1 VIANARKLFEQGGG
15 TVAEQRTALDIVAE
29 HADVNTFDLLL
40 ARAAKTLDPLEK
52 QHITEAL
59 AGVSDPALAHRFAV
73 IALGRDVPAGS
84 APRLLIGLA
93 QRHADAVWEILAP
106 RLDTAG
112 LPIDKTDQ
120 WETAGRIA
128 AHSADPQRIAELEAY
143 EARSVPAEA
152 RKPFLGSIAS
162 IRQNQRIATHVLP
175 LLDRWIATH
184 GTATARR

>member
-1 VIANARKLFEQGGG
+1 
-15 TVAEQRTALDIVAE
+15 
-29 HADVNTFDLLL
+29 LLL

-59 AGVSDPALAHRFAV
+59 AGVSDPLLARRFAD

-84 APRLLIGLA
+84 TPRLLVGLA
-93 QRHADAVWEILAP
+93 RRHPDAVWEILAP
-106 RLDTAG
+106 RLGTAG

-120 WETAGRIA
+120 WETAGLIA
-128 AHSADPQRIAELEAY
+128 GYSADPKRIAELEAY

-162 IRQNQRIATHVLP
+162 IRQNQRIATNALP
-175 LLDRWIATH
+175 LLDRWIA
-184 GTATARR
+184 ARGAPVAPR